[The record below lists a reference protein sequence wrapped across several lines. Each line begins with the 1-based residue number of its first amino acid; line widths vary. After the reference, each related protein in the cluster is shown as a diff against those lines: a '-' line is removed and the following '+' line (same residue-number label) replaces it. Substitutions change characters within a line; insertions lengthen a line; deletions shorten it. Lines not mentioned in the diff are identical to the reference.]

1 MTFFSRL
8 MLSFNS
14 LQVFIVD
21 FCSPYSAAGM
31 AGAAF
36 ARSIA
41 AFVLPL
47 VAGLVF
53 ERLGWGGGG
62 SLFAGLSI
70 VALPFPALMFYY
82 GPRLRE
88 RYKPK
93 F

>member
-1 MTFFSRL
+1 
-8 MLSFNS
+8 
-14 LQVFIVD
+14 
-21 FCSPYSAAGM
+21 M

-36 ARSIA
+36 ARSIF

-47 VAGLVF
+47 IAALVF

-62 SLFAGLSI
+62 SLFAGLSVMAI
-70 VALPFPALMFYY
+70 PCPALMFFY